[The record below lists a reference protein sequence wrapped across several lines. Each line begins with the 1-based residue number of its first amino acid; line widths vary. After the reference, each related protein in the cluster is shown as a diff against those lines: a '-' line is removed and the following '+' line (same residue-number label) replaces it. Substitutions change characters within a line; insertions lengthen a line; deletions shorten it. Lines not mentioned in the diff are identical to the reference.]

1 MLDYWIF
8 TFASRKPLKLVHT
21 SLHTF
26 QRHLQIQLLIH
37 FFLNEILIHIGYAE
51 FYLKNKPHSEV
62 GPVVN

>member
-1 MLDYWIF
+1 MHHCIHSSHIYN
-8 TFASRKPLKLVHT
+8 
-21 SLHTF
+21 
-26 QRHLQIQLLIH
+26 IQLLIH